1 MELVGFIQSGRKMF
15 MTANKNRFSYLTLK
29 KINFLFFLIFLA
41 LLPNFVFAAGSGM
54 HSPIEQ
60 FVVKTLIQIKDP
72 IFGYD
77 ISFTNASLF
86 MVLASIVPLTL
97 LIIGVRSAEMI
108 PGKIQSIS
116 EMIFEFVENLLLEN
130 TGNSGRPYFSFIF
143 TLFLLVLFGNLLG
156 MLPYSYT
163 FTSQIIITFFMAII
177 IFISVTIIGIFRHG
191 FGFLS
196 LFLPSGTPLVLQ
208 PLLFVIEFISYCIR
222 PISLSVRLFANMLA
236 GHTLLKV
243 FGGLAVMLIGSGSMF
258 LIPVAILPIAAI
270 IGMTALEVL
279 VAVLQAYVFTVLTCI
294 YLNDALNLHH

>member
-1 MELVGFIQSGRKMF
+1 MLP
-15 MTANKNRFSYLTLK
+15 YLN
-29 KINFLFFLIFLA
+29 INFRKSFFLLAIIFTNIIPLSSM
-41 LLPNFVFAAGSGM
+41 AAEGAAM

-60 FVVKTLIQIKDP
+60 FKIKVLIPITDP
-72 IFGYD
+72 IFGID

-86 MVLASIVPLTL
+86 MVLSAIVPLIL
-97 LIIGVRSAEMI
+97 LSIGVRS
-108 PGKIQSIS
+108 GKIIPDKVQSLG
-116 EMIFEFVENLLLEN
+116 EMIFEFVENLLIEN

-163 FTSQIIITFFMAII
+163 FTSQIIVTFFMAIF
-177 IFISVTIIGIFRHG
+177 IFLGVTIIGIIKHG

-196 LFLPSGTPLVLQ
+196 LFLPSGTPLILQ
-208 PLLFVIEFISYCIR
+208 PLLFIIELISYCIR

-243 FGGLAVMLIGSGSMF
+243 FGGLAVMLIGSGSIF
-258 LIPVAILPIAAI
+258 LVPVSILPIAAI
-270 IGMTALEVL
+270 VGMTALEVL

>member
-1 MELVGFIQSGRKMF
+1 MLPCL
-15 MTANKNRFSYLTLK
+15 N
-29 KINFLFFLIFLA
+29 INFRKSFFLLVIIFTNIIPLSSM
-41 LLPNFVFAAGSGM
+41 AAEGAAM

-60 FVVKTLIQIKDP
+60 FKIKVLIPITDP
-72 IFGYD
+72 IFGID

-86 MVLASIVPLTL
+86 MVLSAIVPLIL
-97 LIIGVRSAEMI
+97 LSIGVRS
-108 PGKIQSIS
+108 GKIIPDKVQSLG
-116 EMIFEFVENLLLEN
+116 EMIFEFVENLLIEN

-163 FTSQIIITFFMAII
+163 FTSQIIVTFFMAIF
-177 IFISVTIIGIFRHG
+177 IFLGVTIIGIIKHG

-196 LFLPSGTPLVLQ
+196 LFLPSGTPLILQ
-208 PLLFVIEFISYCIR
+208 PLLFIIELISYCIR

-243 FGGLAVMLIGSGSMF
+243 FGGLAVMLIGSGSVF
-258 LIPVAILPIAAI
+258 LVPVSILPIAAI
-270 IGMTALEVL
+270 VGMTALEVL

>member
-1 MELVGFIQSGRKMF
+1 MGFIQSGRKIF

-29 KINFLFFLIFLA
+29 KINLLFFSIFLV

-97 LIIGVRSAEMI
+97 LIIGVRSAQMI

-243 FGGLAVMLIGSGSMF
+243 FGGLAV
-258 LIPVAILPIAAI
+258 IP
-270 IGMTALEVL
+270 
-279 VAVLQAYVFTVLTCI
+279 
-294 YLNDALNLHH
+294 HR

>member
-1 MELVGFIQSGRKMF
+1 MIIALISFPF
-15 MTANKNRFSYLTLK
+15 LSY
-29 KINFLFFLIFLA
+29 
-41 LLPNFVFAAGSGM
+41 AGGASM

-60 FVVKTLIQIKDP
+60 FVVKKIFEIQDP
-72 IFGYD
+72 FFGYD

-86 MVLASIVPLTL
+86 MVLASIVPL
-97 LIIGVRSAEMI
+97 LILTMGVRYAEMI
-108 PGKIQSIS
+108 PGKLQSIS
-116 EMIFEFVENLLLEN
+116 EMLFEFVENLLIEN
-130 TGNSGRPYFSFIF
+130 TGNAGRPYFSFIF
-143 TLFLLVLFGNLLG
+143 TLFLLILFGNLLG

-177 IFISVTIIGIFRHG
+177 IFISVTVIGIFRHG

-208 PLLFVIEFISYCIR
+208 PLLFVIELISYCIR

-243 FGGLAVMLIGSGSMF
+243 FAGFVVSMPFFTGVFPLAFIVALTGLEILIAF
-258 LIPVAILPIAAI
+258 
-270 IGMTALEVL
+270 
-279 VAVLQAYVFTVLTCI
+279 LQAYVFTVLTCI

>member
-1 MELVGFIQSGRKMF
+1 MAFTQFGKKTSMKIKVSKC
-15 MTANKNRFSYLTLK
+15 LK
-29 KINFLFFLIFLA
+29 KSMYNIIFFICSVFNLILIPNYLF
-41 LLPNFVFAAGSGM
+41 AGGSSM

-60 FVVKTLIQIKDP
+60 FVVKTILDIKDP
-72 IFGYD
+72 FFGFD

-86 MVLASIVPLTL
+86 MVLASIVPL
-97 LIIGVRSAEMI
+97 IILGFGVRAAKTV
-108 PGKIQSIS
+108 PGKLQAIS
-116 EMIFEFVENLLLEN
+116 EMIFEFVENLLIEN
-130 TGNSGRPYFSFIF
+130 TGDSGRPYFSFIF

-163 FTSQIIITFFMAII
+163 FTSQIIITFFMAIV
-177 IFISVTIIGIFRHG
+177 IFVSVTIIGIVRHG

-196 LFLPSGTPLVLQ
+196 LFLPSGTPLILQ
-208 PLLFVIEFISYCIR
+208 PLLFVIELISYCIR

-243 FGGLAVMLIGSGSMF
+243 FGGLAVMLIGSGSVF
-258 LIPVAILPIAAI
+258 LVPVAVLPIAAI

>member
-1 MELVGFIQSGRKMF
+1 MLP
-15 MTANKNRFSYLTLK
+15 YLN
-29 KINFLFFLIFLA
+29 INFRKSFFLLTIIFTNIIPLSSM
-41 LLPNFVFAAGSGM
+41 AAEGAAM

-60 FVVKTLIQIKDP
+60 FKIKVLIPITDP
-72 IFGYD
+72 IFGID

-86 MVLASIVPLTL
+86 MVLSAIVPLIL
-97 LIIGVRSAEMI
+97 LSIGVRS
-108 PGKIQSIS
+108 GKIIPDKVQSLG
-116 EMIFEFVENLLLEN
+116 EMVFEFVENLLIEN

-163 FTSQIIITFFMAII
+163 FTSQIIVTFFMAIF
-177 IFISVTIIGIFRHG
+177 IFLGVTIIGIIKHG

-196 LFLPSGTPLVLQ
+196 LFLPSGTPLILQ
-208 PLLFVIEFISYCIR
+208 PLLFIIELISYCIR

-243 FGGLAVMLIGSGSMF
+243 FGGLAVMLIGSGSVF
-258 LIPVAILPIAAI
+258 LVPVSILPIAAI
-270 IGMTALEVL
+270 VGMTALEVL

>member
-1 MELVGFIQSGRKMF
+1 MLP
-15 MTANKNRFSYLTLK
+15 YLN
-29 KINFLFFLIFLA
+29 INFRKSFFLLAIIFTNIIPLSSM
-41 LLPNFVFAAGSGM
+41 AAEGAAM

-60 FVVKTLIQIKDP
+60 FKIKVLIPITDP
-72 IFGYD
+72 IFGID

-86 MVLASIVPLTL
+86 MVLSAIVPLIL
-97 LIIGVRSAEMI
+97 LSIGVRS
-108 PGKIQSIS
+108 GKIIPDKVQSLG
-116 EMIFEFVENLLLEN
+116 EMIFEFVENLLIEN

-163 FTSQIIITFFMAII
+163 FTSQIIVTFFMAIF
-177 IFISVTIIGIFRHG
+177 IFLGVTIIGIIKHG

-196 LFLPSGTPLVLQ
+196 LFLPSGTPLILQ
-208 PLLFVIEFISYCIR
+208 PLLFIIELISYCIR

-243 FGGLAVMLIGSGSMF
+243 FGGLAVMLIGSGSVF
-258 LIPVAILPIAAI
+258 LVPVSILPIAAI
-270 IGMTALEVL
+270 VGMTALEVL

>member
-1 MELVGFIQSGRKMF
+1 MLP
-15 MTANKNRFSYLTLK
+15 YLN
-29 KINFLFFLIFLA
+29 INFRKSFFLLTIIFTNIIPLSSM
-41 LLPNFVFAAGSGM
+41 AAEGAAM

-60 FVVKTLIQIKDP
+60 FKIKVLIPITDP
-72 IFGYD
+72 IFGID

-86 MVLASIVPLTL
+86 MVLSAIVPLIL
-97 LIIGVRSAEMI
+97 LSIGVRS
-108 PGKIQSIS
+108 GKIIPDKVQSLG
-116 EMIFEFVENLLLEN
+116 EMVFEFVENLLIEN

-163 FTSQIIITFFMAII
+163 FTSQIIVTFFMAIF
-177 IFISVTIIGIFRHG
+177 IFLGVTIIGIIKHG

-196 LFLPSGTPLVLQ
+196 LFLPSGTPLILQ
-208 PLLFVIEFISYCIR
+208 PLLFIIELISYCIR

-243 FGGLAVMLIGSGSMF
+243 FGGLAVMLIGSGSVF
-258 LIPVAILPIAAI
+258 LVPVSILPIAAI
-270 IGMTALEVL
+270 VGMTALEVL
-279 VAVLQAYVFTVLTCI
+279 VAILQAYVFTVLTCI

>member
-1 MELVGFIQSGRKMF
+1 MLPCL
-15 MTANKNRFSYLTLK
+15 N
-29 KINFLFFLIFLA
+29 INFRKSFFLLAIIFTNIIPLSSM
-41 LLPNFVFAAGSGM
+41 AAEGAAM

-60 FVVKTLIQIKDP
+60 FKIKVLIPITDP
-72 IFGYD
+72 IFGID

-86 MVLASIVPLTL
+86 MVLSAIVPLIL
-97 LIIGVRSAEMI
+97 LSIGVRS
-108 PGKIQSIS
+108 GKIIPDKVQSLG
-116 EMIFEFVENLLLEN
+116 EMIFEFVENLLIEN

-163 FTSQIIITFFMAII
+163 FTSQIIVTFFMAIF
-177 IFISVTIIGIFRHG
+177 IFLGVTIIGIIKHG

-196 LFLPSGTPLVLQ
+196 LFLPSGTPLILQ
-208 PLLFVIEFISYCIR
+208 PLLFIIELISYCIR

-243 FGGLAVMLIGSGSMF
+243 FGGLAVMLIGSGSVF
-258 LIPVAILPIAAI
+258 LVPVSILPIAAI
-270 IGMTALEVL
+270 VGMTALEVL

>member
-1 MELVGFIQSGRKMF
+1 MELVGFIQSGRKIF
-15 MTANKNRFSYLTLK
+15 MTANNNRFSYLTLK
-29 KINFLFFLIFLA
+29 KINLLFFSIFLV

-243 FGGLAVMLIGSGSMF
+243 FGGLAVMLIGSGSLF
-258 LIPVAILPIAAI
+258 LVPVAILPIAAI

>member
-1 MELVGFIQSGRKMF
+1 MGFIQSGRKIF

-29 KINFLFFLIFLA
+29 KTNLLFFSIFLV

-86 MVLASIVPLTL
+86 MILASIVPLTL

-130 TGNSGRPYFSFIF
+130 FIANSKC
-143 TLFLLVLFGNLLG
+143 TD
-156 MLPYSYT
+156 
-163 FTSQIIITFFMAII
+163 
-177 IFISVTIIGIFRHG
+177 
-191 FGFLS
+191 
-196 LFLPSGTPLVLQ
+196 
-208 PLLFVIEFISYCIR
+208 CI
-222 PISLSVRLFANMLA
+222 
-236 GHTLLKV
+236 
-243 FGGLAVMLIGSGSMF
+243 
-258 LIPVAILPIAAI
+258 
-270 IGMTALEVL
+270 
-279 VAVLQAYVFTVLTCI
+279 
-294 YLNDALNLHH
+294 

>member
-1 MELVGFIQSGRKMF
+1 
-15 MTANKNRFSYLTLK
+15 MTTNKNRFSYFTLK
-29 KINFLFFLIFLA
+29 KINLLFFSIFLV

-191 FGFLS
+191 FGFPSTISSYKCIFFIFIYFKIYFFKYIFIFIVNVTCPELFRGRSCCFMKSSSFFLCFRS
-196 LFLPSGTPLVLQ
+196 LT
-208 PLLFVIEFISYCIR
+208 LFSLDIIIS
-222 PISLSVRLFANMLA
+222 
-236 GHTLLKV
+236 
-243 FGGLAVMLIGSGSMF
+243 
-258 LIPVAILPIAAI
+258 
-270 IGMTALEVL
+270 
-279 VAVLQAYVFTVLTCI
+279 
-294 YLNDALNLHH
+294 

>member
-1 MELVGFIQSGRKMF
+1 MNIAK
-15 MTANKNRFSYLTLK
+15 NKNIF
-29 KINFLFFLIFLA
+29 INLENIKLLIFYSFSF
-41 LLPNFVFAAGSGM
+41 LLIPSFTFAAGSGM

-60 FVVKTLIQIKDP
+60 FVVKTLVDIKDP

-86 MVLASIVPLTL
+86 MILASIVPLAI
-97 LIIGVRSAEMI
+97 LIMGVRAAEMV

-116 EMIFEFVENLLLEN
+116 EMMFEFVENLLIEN
-130 TGNSGRPYFSFIF
+130 TGDSGRPYFSFIF

-177 IFISVTIIGIFRHG
+177 IFIAVTLIGIYRHG

-208 PLLFVIEFISYCIR
+208 PLLFVIELISYCIR

-243 FGGLAVMLIGSGSMF
+243 FGGLAVMLISSGSIF
-258 LIPVAILPIAAI
+258 LIPVAVLPIAAI

>member
-1 MELVGFIQSGRKMF
+1 MLP
-15 MTANKNRFSYLTLK
+15 YLN
-29 KINFLFFLIFLA
+29 INFRKSFFLIAIIFTNIIPLSSM
-41 LLPNFVFAAGSGM
+41 AAEGAAM

-60 FVVKTLIQIKDP
+60 FKIKVLIPITDP
-72 IFGYD
+72 IFGID

-86 MVLASIVPLTL
+86 MVLSAIVPLIL
-97 LIIGVRSAEMI
+97 LSIGVRS
-108 PGKIQSIS
+108 GKIIPDKVQSLG
-116 EMIFEFVENLLLEN
+116 EMIFEFVENLLIEN

-163 FTSQIIITFFMAII
+163 FTSQIIVTFFMAIF
-177 IFISVTIIGIFRHG
+177 IFLGVTIIGIIKHG

-196 LFLPSGTPLVLQ
+196 LFLPSGTPLILQ
-208 PLLFVIEFISYCIR
+208 PLLFIIELISYCIR

-243 FGGLAVMLIGSGSMF
+243 FGGLAVMLIGSGSVF
-258 LIPVAILPIAAI
+258 LVPVSILPIAAI
-270 IGMTALEVL
+270 VGMTALEVL

>member
-1 MELVGFIQSGRKMF
+1 MLPFL
-15 MTANKNRFSYLTLK
+15 N
-29 KINFLFFLIFLA
+29 INFRKSFFLLAIIFTNIIPLSSM
-41 LLPNFVFAAGSGM
+41 AAEGAAM

-60 FVVKTLIQIKDP
+60 FKIKVLIPITDP
-72 IFGYD
+72 IFGID

-86 MVLASIVPLTL
+86 MVLSAIVPLIL
-97 LIIGVRSAEMI
+97 LSIGVRS
-108 PGKIQSIS
+108 GKIIPDKVQSLG
-116 EMIFEFVENLLLEN
+116 EMIFEFVENLLIEN

-163 FTSQIIITFFMAII
+163 FTSQIIVTFFMAIF
-177 IFISVTIIGIFRHG
+177 IFLGVTIIGIIKHG

-196 LFLPSGTPLVLQ
+196 LFLPSGTPLILQ
-208 PLLFVIEFISYCIR
+208 PLLFIIELISYCIR

-243 FGGLAVMLIGSGSMF
+243 FGGLAVMLIGSGSVF
-258 LIPVAILPIAAI
+258 LVPVSILPIAAI
-270 IGMTALEVL
+270 VGMTALEVL

>member
-1 MELVGFIQSGRKMF
+1 MAFTQFGKKTSMQIKI
-15 MTANKNRFSYLTLK
+15 NKCLK
-29 KINFLFFLIFLA
+29 KSMYNVIFFIYSVFNFILIPNYLFA
-41 LLPNFVFAAGSGM
+41 SGSSM

-60 FVVKTLIQIKDP
+60 FVVKTILDIKDP
-72 IFGYD
+72 FFGLD

-86 MVLASIVPLTL
+86 MVLASIVPL
-97 LIIGVRSAEMI
+97 IILGFGVRAAETV
-108 PGKIQSIS
+108 PGKLQAAS

-130 TGNSGRPYFSFIF
+130 TGDSGRPYFSFIF

-163 FTSQIIITFFMAII
+163 FTSQIIITFFMAIV
-177 IFISVTIIGIFRHG
+177 IFVSVTIIGIARHG

-196 LFLPSGTPLVLQ
+196 LFLPSGTPLILQ
-208 PLLFVIEFISYCIR
+208 PLLFVIELISYCIR

-243 FGGLAVMLIGSGSMF
+243 FGGLAVMLIGSGSVF
-258 LIPVAILPIAAI
+258 LMPVAVLPIAAI

>member
-1 MELVGFIQSGRKMF
+1 MLPCL
-15 MTANKNRFSYLTLK
+15 N
-29 KINFLFFLIFLA
+29 INFRKSFFLLAIIFTNIIPLSSM
-41 LLPNFVFAAGSGM
+41 AAEGAAM

-60 FVVKTLIQIKDP
+60 FKIKVLIPITDP
-72 IFGYD
+72 IFGID

-86 MVLASIVPLTL
+86 MVLSAIVPLIL
-97 LIIGVRSAEMI
+97 LSIGVRS
-108 PGKIQSIS
+108 GKIIPDKVQSLG
-116 EMIFEFVENLLLEN
+116 EMIFEFVENLLIEN

-163 FTSQIIITFFMAII
+163 FTSQIIVTFFMAIF
-177 IFISVTIIGIFRHG
+177 IFLGVTIIGIFKHG

-196 LFLPSGTPLVLQ
+196 LFLPSGTPLILQ
-208 PLLFVIEFISYCIR
+208 PLLFIIELISYCIR

-243 FGGLAVMLIGSGSMF
+243 FGGLAVMLIGSGSVF
-258 LIPVAILPIAAI
+258 LVPVSVLPIAAI
-270 IGMTALEVL
+270 VGMTALEVL

>member
-1 MELVGFIQSGRKMF
+1 MKIKM
-15 MTANKNRFSYLTLK
+15 NKSLK
-29 KINFLFFLIFLA
+29 KPMYNIMFFICSVFNIILIPNYLFA
-41 LLPNFVFAAGSGM
+41 SGSAM

-60 FVVKTLIQIKDP
+60 FVVKTILEIKDP
-72 IFGYD
+72 FFGLD

-86 MVLASIVPLTL
+86 MVLASIVPLMIL
-97 LIIGVRSAEMI
+97 GFGVRAAETV
-108 PGKIQSIS
+108 PGKLQAIS
-116 EMIFEFVENLLLEN
+116 EIIFEFVENLLLEN
-130 TGNSGRPYFSFIF
+130 TGDSGRPYFSFIF

-163 FTSQIIITFFMAII
+163 FTSQIIITFFMAIV
-177 IFISVTIIGIFRHG
+177 IFLSVTIIGIARHG

-208 PLLFVIEFISYCIR
+208 PLLFVIELISYCIR

-243 FGGLAVMLIGSGSMF
+243 FGGLAVMLIGSGSVF
-258 LIPVAILPIAAI
+258 LAPVAVLPIAAI

>member
-1 MELVGFIQSGRKMF
+1 MLPCL
-15 MTANKNRFSYLTLK
+15 N
-29 KINFLFFLIFLA
+29 INFRKSFFLLTIIFTNIIPLSSM
-41 LLPNFVFAAGSGM
+41 AAEGAAM

-60 FVVKTLIQIKDP
+60 FKIKVLIPITDP
-72 IFGYD
+72 IFGID

-86 MVLASIVPLTL
+86 MVLSAIVPLIL
-97 LIIGVRSAEMI
+97 LSIGVRS
-108 PGKIQSIS
+108 GKIIPDKVQSLG
-116 EMIFEFVENLLLEN
+116 EMVFEFVENLLIEN

-163 FTSQIIITFFMAII
+163 FTSQIIVTFFMAIF
-177 IFISVTIIGIFRHG
+177 IFLGVTIIGIIKHG

-196 LFLPSGTPLVLQ
+196 LFLPSGTPLILQ
-208 PLLFVIEFISYCIR
+208 PLLFIIELISYCIR

-243 FGGLAVMLIGSGSMF
+243 FGGLAVMLIGSGSVF
-258 LIPVAILPIAAI
+258 LVPVSILPIAAI
-270 IGMTALEVL
+270 VGMTALEVL
-279 VAVLQAYVFTVLTCI
+279 VAILQAYVFTVLTCI

>member
-1 MELVGFIQSGRKMF
+1 MELVGFIQSGRKIF

-29 KINFLFFLIFLA
+29 KINLLFFSIFLV
-41 LLPNFVFAAGSGM
+41 LLPNYVLAAGSGM

-243 FGGLAVMLIGSGSMF
+243 FGGLAVMLIGSGSIF
-258 LIPVAILPIAAI
+258 LVPVAILPIAAI